1 MKIHIVENERTARPI
16 AERVGWA
23 GHPVS
28 RMIGLLGRATLGPGE
43 GLWISGCSAIHTLG
57 MRATI
62 DCYFLDRHDRV
73 LRIAAAVAPGRLA
86 VTCRGAKSVLELG
99 AAPGER
105 GIRVGDRLQLR

>member
-1 MKIHIVENERTARPI
+1 MKVHVVKNERTARAI

-23 GHPVS
+23 GHPLS
-28 RMIGLLGRATLGPGE
+28 RMIGLLGRATLGSQE

-57 MRATI
+57 MRVTI

-73 LRIAAAVAPGRLA
+73 LKIAPAVSPGRLA

-99 AAPGER
+99 VTAIER
-105 GIRVGDRLQLR
+105 GIRVGDTLRLG